1 MATRQ
6 ILEQRRARYA
16 WEKVGEVKGG
26 GFAKEYKAL
35 ARSAGADIQ
44 TNGLGQTLAFW
55 KSKRDSDAHGKL
67 YEHVSYWVGQ
77 RVDESWAGA
86 DLLQKLIEE
95 NTSSEQYRRATTE
108 AVALLIWLKR
118 FAEAEIAD

>member
-6 ILEQRRARYA
+6 MLEQKRARYA
-16 WEKVGEVKGG
+16 WERVGDVKGG
-26 GFAKEYKAL
+26 GFAREYRAL

-55 KSKRDSDAHGKL
+55 RSKPDSHAHSKL
-67 YEHVSYWVGQ
+67 YEHVSNWLCE
-77 RVDESWAGA
+77 RVDETWVGA
-86 DLLQKLIEE
+86 DLLEKLIEE
-95 NTSSEQYRRATTE
+95 NTSGDQYRRAAAE
-108 AVALLIWLKR
+108 ALALLVWLKR